1 MKLVTPLIALAM
13 AIGAVVLPGSMP
25 KAEAAAAPAATSVV
39 VTVAAQGV
47 GVAQPGT
54 PLELDGTIEN
64 PTTTTIAAG
73 TATVYLSG
81 ATLTDRDELTDW
93 LGESSTSAEGVG
105 GAVFTFPIAEVP
117 AGRTVAFST
126 SVPAGSFDLGTQYGA
141 RRLAVGVVGSGGIAY
156 GRSVVVWN
164 PGGAVNQTA
173 LAIAAPLTVPRAT
186 TGLISSELLATYTS
200 PNGLL
205 TRDLDQIIDRN
216 VTIAVDPMIVAS
228 IRLLGNSVPDSA
240 RLWLERLEAATN
252 DTFELTYA
260 DSDLS
265 AATQAGASGV
275 LAPTSFPI
283 DADLFPGATTA
294 SPTPTA
300 TDDVQPSPTPSA
312 SSALTLPTIDT
323 LTQLPY
329 SMTSIAWPAS
339 DTVVD
344 NDLDVFGAAGLSDTI
359 LDSSNV
365 SVARAS
371 GGSDTA
377 AATVTVDKH
386 LALVS
391 DTAIATL
398 INSAASASTQLE
410 WEQAMAEV
418 SATLSLIGNESAG
431 TTPTLLAAL
440 ARDTPGSRPRL
451 SQTLDALYSL
461 QWVSSSD
468 VRALRQDTP
477 VTATLTPTPESADR
491 VAKVA
496 ALLAAEAKVAE
507 FGSVLVDP
515 SQLGGERRLSLLA
528 ILSNEWPPT
537 STAWKN
543 AADKYLAKS
552 DALMASVRIA
562 GSSSLYITSKNSHVD
577 VTVQNELDF
586 PVTVYVTVRSPNGI
600 LTILNPRLAQ
610 TVQANS
616 QAKASVPVQSVA
628 NGDVTVRVSLT
639 SATGIPIA
647 TTALVK
653 VDVQAGWETAF
664 TAVIAALLVA
674 LFGVGIYRNIA
685 RRRRSRR
692 AADETDTAETDTDA
706 TDTDETD
713 TSADSPADD
722 DSADATSTHE
732 ASPTRPEQA
741 EDDPRP

>member
-13 AIGAVVLPGSMP
+13 AIGAVVLPGSLP
-25 KAEAAAAPAATSVV
+25 GALPGAVAATAADASSVV
-39 VTVAAQGV
+39 VSVAAQSV
-47 GVAQPGT
+47 GVAQPGV
-54 PLELDGTIEN
+54 PLDLDGTIEN
-64 PTTTTIAAG
+64 ATATTIPAG

-81 ATLTDRDELTDW
+81 ETLSGRDALTDW
-93 LGESSTSAEGVG
+93 LGESATSADGVG
-105 GAVFTFPIAEVP
+105 GAVFTFPTAEIP
-117 AGRTVAFST
+117 AGRTVAFSA

-141 RRLAVGVVGSGGIAY
+141 RRLAVGVVSSEGIAY

-173 LAIAAPLTVPRAT
+173 LAIAAPLTVPRST
-186 TGLISSELLATYTS
+186 TGLITAELLATYTG

-228 IRLLGNSVPDSA
+228 IRILGNSVPDSA

-252 DTFELTYA
+252 DTFELSYA

-275 LAPTSFPI
+275 LSPTSFPI
-283 DADLFPGATTA
+283 DAGLFPGATTA
-294 SPTPTA
+294 SPSPTA
-300 TDDVQPSPTPSA
+300 TDDAGPTPTPTTSA
-312 SSALTLPTIDT
+312 ALTLPTIET

-339 DTVVD
+339 GTVVD

-359 LDSSNV
+359 LDSTNV
-365 SVARAS
+365 SGAKTTGA
-371 GGSDTA
+371 SDTT

-391 DTAIATL
+391 DSDIASL
-398 INSAASASTQLE
+398 IDSAASASTQLE
-410 WEQAMAEV
+410 WEQAMATV
-418 SATLSLIGNESAG
+418 SATLSLIGNETPAA
-431 TTPTLLAAL
+431 TPTLLAAL
-440 ARDTPGSRPRL
+440 ARDTPGARPRL

-468 VRALRQDTP
+468 VRALRQATP
-477 VTATLTPTPESADR
+477 LTATLTPTPESADR
-491 VAKVA
+491 VAKVT

-515 SQLGGERRLSLLA
+515 TQLTGERRLSLLA
-528 ILSNEWPPT
+528 ILSNEWPVAG
-537 STAWKN
+537 STWEK

-552 DALMASVRIA
+552 TSLMASVRIA

-639 SATGIPIA
+639 SATGVPIA

-664 TAVIAALLVA
+664 TAIIAALLVA

-692 AADETDTAETDTDA
+692 AGADDAADPDDDAAALIPNEQADVKSPEQTHEQSADE
-706 TDTDETD
+706 
-713 TSADSPADD
+713 
-722 DSADATSTHE
+722 
-732 ASPTRPEQA
+732 
-741 EDDPRP
+741 PRP